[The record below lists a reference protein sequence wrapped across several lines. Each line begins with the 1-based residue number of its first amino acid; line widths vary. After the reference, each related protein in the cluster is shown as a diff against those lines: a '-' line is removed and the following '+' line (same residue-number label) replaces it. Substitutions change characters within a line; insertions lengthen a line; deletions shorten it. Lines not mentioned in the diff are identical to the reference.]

1 VGILVERCF
10 ANEVTGE
17 NHQVVALFLGG
28 ADDREAVSYAI
39 RLAVQPSVTVTVC
52 RFLLPSGR
60 GLSGNPKVMEEA
72 MEDEEFMAD
81 LYARFVAPGHVSY
94 MEKYVSNGAET
105 VNALNSMVGTCSLFV
120 VGKGDRA
127 RGSRGVMTSDMGD
140 WDEECQELG
149 PIGELLSSDDLVGCG
164 SVLVLQ
170 QHNKHKMK
178 TWNKDNQQQCHQAQ
192 DHQASVV
199 DADAVVDIIGS
210 FSSTSSSSYYSQ
222 QAN

>member
-1 VGILVERCF
+1 
-10 ANEVTGE
+10 
-17 NHQVVALFLGG
+17 
-28 ADDREAVSYAI
+28 
-39 RLAVQPSVTVTVC
+39 
-52 RFLLPSGR
+52 
-60 GLSGNPKVMEEA
+60 
-72 MEDEEFMAD
+72 
-81 LYARFVAPGHVSY
+81 
-94 MEKYVSNGAET
+94 
-105 VNALNSMVGTCSLFV
+105 
-120 VGKGDRA
+120 
-127 RGSRGVMTSDMGD
+127 MTSDMGD